1 MIELLCSIIIALPI
15 WLVALELRQMN
26 KFKNK

>member
-1 MIELLCSIIIALPI
+1 MTELFSSIIISLPI

>member
-1 MIELLCSIIIALPI
+1 MTELFLSIIIALHI